1 MNTKNSPSNS
11 QPQRQ
16 KGEVCHEPGLLL
28 ACAIV
33 WRKVTDAE
41 AGLELLEGL
50 DSPDPNVRA
59 LSRALLIDDEENSLR
74 LLEGAL
80 IAGVVTP
87 EAAGGCIADILRNRK
102 NKWKEADSER
112 QPWRDSFSYSVLM
125 AGVVALL
132 V

>member
-1 MNTKNSPSNS
+1 MNPDY
-11 QPQRQ
+11 
-16 KGEVCHEPGLLL
+16 LL

-33 WRKVTDAE
+33 WRRTIDKG

-59 LSRALLIDDEENSLR
+59 FSRALLIEDEENSLR

-87 EAAGGCIADILRNRK
+87 EATGGCIVDILWNRQ
-102 NKWKEADSER
+102 NNMERDGIHSLADTEATSICGKPSPSSPR
-112 QPWRDSFSYSVLM
+112 S
-125 AGVVALL
+125 AALNSRFGP
-132 V
+132 

>member
-80 IAGVVTP
+80 SP
-87 EAAGGCIADILRNRK
+87 EAAGGCIADILRNRQ
-102 NKWKEADSER
+102 NKWKGVDSER
-112 QPWRDSFSYSVLM
+112 RLWSDSFSC
-125 AGVVALL
+125 
-132 V
+132 